1 MLIHVSD
8 GELLDKYSI
17 LEIKKEK
24 IKEINKLNEIEK
36 ELNVLKDAIYLKN
49 KKIYHYK
56 ILKWIN
62 EKIWDFTDNIK
73 KLHYTNIEYS
83 KLSSIIFEFNQYRFR
98 LKNFLNFDSD
108 LKEQKSFSQNSISF
122 NILEKIHNINNDII
136 INNDNIYNNYII
148 KVKNRFNNIDY
159 FFDDN
164 IEIFNKII
172 ELFEKYYAPKI
183 TSTIHGDFW
192 FSNILLDYNDN
203 YKLIDM
209 KGQVDNILTL
219 NGDIYYDYA
228 KLYQS
233 ILGFDLILND
243 NEFDEK
249 YILSIKEYF
258 LEKCVEKYLN
268 IDYLNIVCILNIFGS
283 MHSFETNEIKIK
295 MWKFIKTL
303 V

>member
-122 NILEKIHNINNDII
+122 NILEKIDI
-136 INNDNIYNNYII
+136 YT
-148 KVKNRFNNIDY
+148 
-159 FFDDN
+159 N
-164 IEIFNKII
+164 IEKI
-172 ELFEKYYAPKI
+172 
-183 TSTIHGDFW
+183 
-192 FSNILLDYNDN
+192 N
-203 YKLIDM
+203 
-209 KGQVDNILTL
+209 
-219 NGDIYYDYA
+219 
-228 KLYQS
+228 
-233 ILGFDLILND
+233 
-243 NEFDEK
+243 
-249 YILSIKEYF
+249 F
-258 LEKCVEKYLN
+258 L
-268 IDYLNIVCILNIFGS
+268 
-283 MHSFETNEIKIK
+283 
-295 MWKFIKTL
+295 
-303 V
+303 